1 MCKTLITSLY
11 NIGSNIVRESVKT
24 QQATEKTGS
33 ATETAGSF
41 SSILDA
47 AMENINTT
55 NSYLSDM
62 ENEELKFAMGET
74 ENTHDLLIASM
85 KASSAL
91 QYTVALRDK
100 FLESYKEL
108 MNMQI

>member
-1 MCKTLITSLY
+1 
-11 NIGSNIVRESVKT
+11 
-24 QQATEKTGS
+24 
-33 ATETAGSF
+33 
-41 SSILDA
+41 
-47 AMENINTT
+47 MENIRTT

-62 ENEELKFAMGET
+62 ENEELKFALGQT
-74 ENTHDLLIASM
+74 ENTHDLVVAQM
-85 KASSAL
+85 KASTAL